1 AHTTVSQSGGT
12 PGGPP
17 HDPRREVPG
26 MLPRERIGSAIDAT
40 AAMLTATGVARPRIA
55 VAGLN
60 PHAGEGG
67 VFGREEID
75 VIAPAVEEGRRGGHA
90 VEGPF
95 PADTIWIKARRG
107 DYDAVLSMYH
117 DQGQIALKLLG
128 FERGVTILGG
138 LPVPIATPAHGTAY
152 DIVGRG
158 IADPSATIKAF
169 ETLVAVRSR
178 RLGRAAA

>member
-1 AHTTVSQSGGT
+1 VTSHEPLRDVA
-12 PGGPP
+12 
-17 HDPRREVPG
+17 D
-26 MLPRERIGSAIDAT
+26 MLTRERIAAAIEAT
-40 AAMLTATGVARPRIA
+40 DSTLRRAGVERPRIA

-75 VIAPAVEEGRRGGHA
+75 VIAPAVESAAKRGFA

-95 PADTIWIKARRG
+95 PADTIWLRARRG
-107 DYDAVLSMYH
+107 DYDVVLSMYH

-138 LPVPIATPAHGTAY
+138 LPIPIATPAHGTAY
-152 DIVGRG
+152 DIQGKG
-158 IADPSATIKAF
+158 IADPSATIQAF
-169 ETLVAVRSR
+169 RTLVMLATRAA
-178 RLGRAAA
+178 GRAVA

>member
-1 AHTTVSQSGGT
+1 
-12 PGGPP
+12 
-17 HDPRREVPG
+17 
-26 MLPRERIGSAIDAT
+26 MLTRERIVGAIDAT
-40 AAMLTATGVARPRIA
+40 AAMLSATGVARPRIA
-55 VAGLN
+55 VAALN

-75 VIAPAVEEGRRGGHA
+75 VIAPAVEEGQRRGHA
-90 VEGPF
+90 VAGPF
-95 PADTIWIKARRG
+95 PADTIWIRARRG

-128 FERGVTILGG
+128 FARGVTILGG

-152 DIVGRG
+152 DIAGRG

-169 ETLVAVRSR
+169 ETLVALAAM
-178 RLGRAAA
+178 RLARAAA